1 MTNRGRANIL
11 PKLNRILTLTAIIML
26 LPFSAWADLNL
37 PVSGSVTSR
46 VGWRLD
52 PFGSGKLVYHRGT
65 DIAVPVGTPVRATRE
80 GRVVHAGIHGG
91 HGTAV
96 IVEHE
101 NGDRTLYGHNS
112 ALTVQRGERVEAGT
126 IIALSGNTGRS
137 TGPHVHYEVM
147 PGGWPVVQQVKADN
161 PAKRRYAAGDDV
173 RHKERRMDEIMDSIL
188 NRIGSF
194 SELRGN
200 AGQGG

>member
-1 MTNRGRANIL
+1 M
-11 PKLNRILTLTAIIML
+11 PELNRILTLTAIIML
-26 LPFSAWADLNL
+26 LPFSAWANLNL
-37 PVSGSVTSR
+37 PVSGHVTSG

-80 GRVVHAGIHGG
+80 GRIVHAGIHGG
-91 HGTAV
+91 HGATI
-96 IVEHE
+96 IVEHD

-112 ALTVQRGERVEAGT
+112 ALTVRQGERVEAGT
-126 IIALSGNTGRS
+126 TIALSGNTGRS

-147 PGGWPVVQQVKADN
+147 PGGRSSVHQVKTDN
-161 PAKRRYAAGDDV
+161 LVEPRYATGGNF
-173 RHKERRMDEIMDSIL
+173 RHRQEQKMDEIMNSIL
-188 NRIGSF
+188 NKISGF
-194 SELRGN
+194 STRHGN